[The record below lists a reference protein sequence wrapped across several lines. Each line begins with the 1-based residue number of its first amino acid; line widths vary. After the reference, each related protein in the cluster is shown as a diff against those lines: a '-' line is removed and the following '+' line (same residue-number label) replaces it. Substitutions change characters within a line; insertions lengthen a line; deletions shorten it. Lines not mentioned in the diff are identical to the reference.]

1 MSDIDIDSMDPAS
14 AREYVLSFISTL
26 RGIQKE
32 RADLERELD
41 LWEKRAKLAEEKNEP
56 DLKIGAE
63 ARVREFKEKIAG
75 LGAEEGGLGR
85 KVSILKEKLKNIKA
99 RPNLSI
105 DAEALLAQLKTVT
118 GEEDKLEKELK
129 EEEAEQAL
137 KELKKKLKDEE
148 K

>member
-32 RADLERELD
+32 RAGLERELD
-41 LWEKRAKLAEEKNEP
+41 LWEKRAKLAEEKNEQI
-56 DLKIGAE
+56 LLEGAE
-63 ARVREFKEKIAG
+63 DRVQELKEKMAG
-75 LGAEEGGLGR
+75 LAAEEGGLRR
-85 KVSILKEKLKNIKA
+85 KVSILKEKLKNIET

-105 DAEALLAQLKTVT
+105 DAEALLAQLKSVA

-129 EEEAEQAL
+129 EKEADQAL
-137 KELKKKLKDEE
+137 KELKKRLKD
-148 K
+148 KGK